1 MLALATIL
9 KKPKNDD
16 KGVEQ
21 FRARITADR
30 QRLKAQLEQ
39 RMREA

>member
-1 MLALATIL
+1 MLDLASLL
-9 KKPKNDD
+9 KKPKTDD
-16 KGVEQ
+16 KGVQQ

-30 QRLKAQLEQ
+30 QRLKAQLDQ